1 MKKTPFLALLLACSL
16 GAMAQTASSLT
27 DYVEPRIGT
36 AHCRSFHFAP
46 GSMPFGM
53 AKPGPSTNGSLG
65 NADGW
70 QATGYDYRD
79 KSIEGFV
86 CTHEFQVGGITV
98 APSTGLLLTTPGNP
112 DGTGPRG
119 YRSGYT
125 HDDEEATA
133 GYYRVMLND
142 YDINAEVTATQRVA
156 FMRFT
161 YPETQM
167 AHLIFDI
174 GHQQGESGKVKDAEV
189 WVSEDGTVEGWVVTL
204 PEYIKKYQRGADQR
218 IYFSAVVDKKPVFV
232 GTFNGDEAYEDRTY
246 AHGKGAG
253 AYLNFHTK
261 DGDQITV
268 KVGISYTSVQNAR
281 INLKAEATGVS
292 FDQARAASQQA
303 WEEAL
308 SRIKVEQGAWGKV
321 QEKTKGT
328 KNSTASSPS
337 SLAPDMVKFYTG
349 LYHALLGRGVMS
361 DVNGAYPKHDGTIGQ
376 VPMKDGKP
384 LYRMFNTDAMWGGQ
398 WNLTQLWALAY
409 PDHLSEFVSST
420 LQEYKDCG
428 WLADGLANS
437 KYVSGVGTNQLP
449 LMIDAAYQCGI
460 RDFDLDLAYEACL
473 KNEMDGENRPEGA
486 GKDDTADFVELGYA
500 PHKNPGE
507 RGEDFYFSG
516 SHTLEYSFSAY
527 ATAMLAKSLGETEYY
542 DKLMWMARGWERIF
556 DEKTGY
562 MHPRLKNGEFIANFD
577 PMQVWRG
584 FQEGNAVQYTFYV
597 PHMPEEL
604 IKKVG
609 ADEFNKRLNDIFTA
623 SQPQIFSGGK
633 EIDAFA
639 GLRTYYNQ
647 GNQPCLH
654 ISWLFN
660 HSGRPDLSQKWVRAI
675 CDEFYG
681 TDGIHGYG
689 YGQDEDQGQ
698 LGAWYVMSALGLFA
712 VDGLTSPEPAFSIGS
727 PVFDK
732 ATIKLNKDYY
742 KGSEFV
748 ITTKNNS
755 KKNVYVQS
763 QKLINGEKSSAG
775 SIKFSDVVKGGTLE
789 LTMTKKPDASKS
801 AQKK

>member
-1 MKKTPFLALLLACSL
+1 MKKGFLSLMLLASCAFL
-16 GAMAQTASSLT
+16 RAEAQTSQSLIQ
-27 DYVEPRIGT
+27 YVEPRIGT

-79 KSIEGFV
+79 TSIEGFV

-98 APSTGLLLTTPGNP
+98 APSTGQLRTLPGNP
-112 DGTGPRG
+112 DGTGPKG
-119 YRSGYT
+119 YRSAYS
-125 HDDEEATA
+125 HDQEYATA
-133 GYYRVMLND
+133 GYYQVMLQD
-142 YDINAEVTATQRVA
+142 YNINAEVTATDRVA
-156 FMRFT
+156 YLRFT
-161 YPETQM
+161 FPESKSS
-167 AHLIFDI
+167 HLIFDI
-174 GHQQGESGKVKDAEV
+174 GHQQGESGKVKDSEV
-189 WVSEDGTVEGWVVTL
+189 WINEDGSVEGWVVTL
-204 PEYIKKYQRGADQR
+204 PEYIKKYQPGADQR
-218 IYFSAVVDKKPVFV
+218 IYFSAIVDKKPTKGGV
-232 GTFNGDEAYEDRTY
+232 FNGNKVSENQTY
-246 AHGKGAG
+246 AHGIGAG
-253 AYLNFHTK
+253 AYLDFNTSK
-261 DGDQITV
+261 DEQITV

-292 FDQARAASQQA
+292 FDEAKAASQKA

-308 SRIKVEQGAWGKV
+308 GRIIVEGNNQDDLK
-321 QEKTKGT
+321 
-328 KNSTASSPS
+328 
-337 SLAPDMVKFYTG
+337 KFYSG

-361 DVNGAYPKHDGTIGQ
+361 DVNGAYPKHNGTIGQ
-376 VPMKDGKP
+376 VPMEGGKP
-384 LYRMFNTDAMWGGQ
+384 KYRMYNTDAMWGGQ

-409 PDHLSEFVSST
+409 PEHLSEFVSST

-460 RDFDLDLAYEACL
+460 RDFDLELAYEACL
-473 KNEMDGENRPEGA
+473 KNEMDGKNRPQGA

-500 PHKNPGE
+500 PHKELGE

-516 SHTLEYSFSAY
+516 SHTLEYAFSAY
-527 ATAMLAKSLGETEYY
+527 ATAMLGKSLGKTQDY

-562 MHPRLKNGEFIANFD
+562 MHPRLRNGEFIANFD

-609 ADEFNKRLNDIFTA
+609 EDEFNKRLNDIFTA

-698 LGAWYVMSALGLFA
+698 LGSWYVLAGIGLFA
-712 VDGLTSPEPAFSIGS
+712 VDGLTSPEPEFSIGS
-727 PVFDK
+727 PIFDK
-732 ATIKLNKDYY
+732 VTIKLNPDYF
-742 KGSEFV
+742 KGKEFV
-748 ITTKNNS
+748 ITAKNNS
-755 KKNVYVQS
+755 KKNIYVKPS
-763 QKLINGEKSSAG
+763 KLINGKKSKAG
-775 SIKFSDVVKGGTLE
+775 SIKFSDVTNGGTLN
-789 LTMTKKPDASKS
+789 LTMSKKP
-801 AQKK
+801 

>member
-1 MKKTPFLALLLACSL
+1 MKRHLFLASLLACTLVS
-16 GAMAQTASSLT
+16 MAQASKSLLQ
-27 DYVEPRIGT
+27 YVEPRIGT
-36 AHCRSFHFAP
+36 AHCRAFHFAP

-79 KSIEGFV
+79 TSIEGFV

-98 APSTGLLLTTPGNP
+98 APSTGQLRTIPGLP
-112 DGTGPRG
+112 DGTGPKG
-119 YRSGYT
+119 YRST
-125 HDDEEATA
+125 FSHEEEYATA
-133 GYYRVMLND
+133 GYYQVMLKD
-142 YDINAEVTATQRVA
+142 YGINAEVTATQRVA
-156 FMRFT
+156 YLRFT
-161 YPETQM
+161 FPESSS

-174 GHQQGESGKVKDAEV
+174 GHQQGESGKVKDSEV
-189 WVSEDGTVEGWVVTL
+189 WINEDGTVEGYVITR
-204 PEYIKKYQRGADQR
+204 PEYIKKYQPNADQR
-218 IYFSAVVDKKPVFV
+218 IYFSAVVDKKANSH
-232 GTFNGDEAYEDRTY
+232 GTFNGEEVHENQTY
-246 AHGKGAG
+246 AHGVGAG
-253 AYLNFHTK
+253 AYLNYNTK
-261 DGDQITV
+261 KGEQITA

-281 INLKAEATGVS
+281 INLKAEATGTT
-292 FDQARAASQQA
+292 FDQVKAASEMI
-303 WEEAL
+303 WGEAL
-308 SRIKVEQGAWGKV
+308 GRIRVEGKN
-321 QEKTKGT
+321 EEDLK
-328 KNSTASSPS
+328 
-337 SLAPDMVKFYTG
+337 KFYTG

-376 VPMKDGKP
+376 VPVEHGAPKHH
-384 LYRMFNTDAMWGGQ
+384 MFNTDAMWGGQ

-409 PDHLSEFVSST
+409 PEHLSEFVAST
-420 LQEYKDCG
+420 LQQYKDSG

-473 KNEMDGENRPEGA
+473 KNEMDGKNRPSGA

-500 PHKNPGE
+500 PHKNLGE

-516 SHTLEYSFSAY
+516 SHTLEYAFSAY
-527 ATAMLAKSLGETEYY
+527 ATAMLGKSLGKTQDY
-542 DKLMWMARGWERIF
+542 DKLIWMSKGWERIF

-562 MHPRLKNGEFIANFD
+562 MHPRLKNGDFIANFD

-597 PHMPEEL
+597 PHTPEEL

-609 ADEFNKRLNDIFTA
+609 KDEFNKRLNDIFVA

-698 LGAWYVMSALGLFA
+698 LGAWYVMSSIGLFA

-727 PVFDK
+727 PIFDK
-732 ATIKLNKDYY
+732 VVIKLNKQYY
-742 KGSEFV
+742 KGDEFV

-755 KKNVYVQS
+755 KQNVYVKPS
-763 QKLINGEKSSAG
+763 KVINGKKSTAG
-775 SIKFSDVVKGGTLE
+775 SIKFSDVTNGGTLN
-789 LTMTKKPDASKS
+789 LTMKK
-801 AQKK
+801 

>member
-1 MKKTPFLALLLACSL
+1 MKRHLFLASLLACTLVS
-16 GAMAQTASSLT
+16 MAQASKSLLQ
-27 DYVEPRIGT
+27 YVEPRIGT
-36 AHCRSFHFAP
+36 AHCRAFHFAP

-79 KSIEGFV
+79 TSIEGFV

-98 APSTGLLLTTPGNP
+98 APSTGQLRTIPGLP
-112 DGTGPRG
+112 DGTGPKG
-119 YRSGYT
+119 YRSAFG
-125 HDDEEATA
+125 HEEEYATA
-133 GYYRVMLND
+133 GYYQVLLKD
-142 YDINAEVTATQRVA
+142 YGINAEVTATQRVA
-156 FMRFT
+156 YLRFT
-161 YPETQM
+161 FPESSS

-174 GHQQGESGKVKDAEV
+174 GHQQGESGKVKDSEV
-189 WVSEDGTVEGWVVTL
+189 WINEDGTVEGYVITR
-204 PEYIKKYQRGADQR
+204 PEYIKKYQPNADQR
-218 IYFSAVVDKKPVFV
+218 IYFSAVVDKKANSH
-232 GTFNGDEAYEDRTY
+232 GTFNGEEVHENQTY
-246 AHGKGAG
+246 AHGLGAG
-253 AYLNFHTK
+253 AYLNYNTK
-261 DGDQITV
+261 KGEQITA

-281 INLKAEATGVS
+281 INLKAEATSVG
-292 FDQARAASQQA
+292 FDQARAASEMI
-303 WEEAL
+303 WGEAL
-308 SRIKVEQGAWGKV
+308 GRIHVEGKN
-321 QEKTKGT
+321 EDDLK
-328 KNSTASSPS
+328 
-337 SLAPDMVKFYTG
+337 KFYTG

-376 VPMKDGKP
+376 VPVEHGAPKHH
-384 LYRMFNTDAMWGGQ
+384 MFNTDAMWGGQ

-409 PDHLSEFVSST
+409 PEHLSEFVSST

-473 KNEMDGENRPEGA
+473 KNEMDGNRRPEGA

-500 PHKNPGE
+500 PHKNLGE

-516 SHTLEYSFSAY
+516 SHTLEYAFSAY
-527 ATAMLAKSLGETEYY
+527 ATAMLGKSLGKTQDY
-542 DKLMWMARGWERIF
+542 DKLIWMSKGWERIF

-562 MHPRLKNGEFIANFD
+562 MHPRLKNGDFIANFD

-597 PHMPEEL
+597 PHTPEEL

-609 ADEFNKRLNDIFTA
+609 KDEFNKRLNDIFVA

-698 LGAWYVMSALGLFA
+698 LGAWYVMSSIGLFA

-727 PVFDK
+727 PIFGKVV
-732 ATIKLNKDYY
+732 IKLNKQYY
-742 KGSEFV
+742 KGDEFV

-755 KKNVYVQS
+755 KQNVYVKPS
-763 QKLINGEKSSAG
+763 KVINGKKSTAG
-775 SIKFSDVVKGGTLE
+775 SIKFSDVTNGGTLN
-789 LTMTKKPDASKS
+789 LTMKK
-801 AQKK
+801 

>member
-1 MKKTPFLALLLACSL
+1 MKKGFLSLVLLASCAFL
-16 GAMAQTASSLT
+16 RAEAQTSQSLIQ
-27 DYVEPRIGT
+27 YVEPRIGT

-79 KSIEGFV
+79 TSIEGFV

-98 APSTGLLLTTPGNP
+98 APSTGQLRTLPGNP
-112 DGTGPRG
+112 DGTGPKG
-119 YRSGYT
+119 YRSAYS
-125 HDDEEATA
+125 HDQEYATA
-133 GYYRVMLND
+133 GYYQVMLQD
-142 YDINAEVTATQRVA
+142 YNINAEVTATDRVA
-156 FMRFT
+156 YLRFT
-161 YPETQM
+161 FPESKSS
-167 AHLIFDI
+167 HLIFDI
-174 GHQQGESGKVKDAEV
+174 GHQQGESGKVKDSEV
-189 WVSEDGTVEGWVVTL
+189 WINEDGSVEGWVVTL
-204 PEYIKKYQRGADQR
+204 PEYIKKYQPGADQR
-218 IYFSAVVDKKPVFV
+218 IYFSAIVDKKPTKGGV
-232 GTFNGDEAYEDRTY
+232 FNGNKVSENQTY
-246 AHGKGAG
+246 AHGIGAG
-253 AYLNFHTK
+253 AYLDFNTSK
-261 DGDQITV
+261 DEQITV

-292 FDQARAASQQA
+292 FDEAKAASQKA

-308 SRIKVEQGAWGKV
+308 GRIVVEGNNQDDLK
-321 QEKTKGT
+321 
-328 KNSTASSPS
+328 
-337 SLAPDMVKFYTG
+337 KFYSG

-361 DVNGAYPKHDGTIGQ
+361 DVNGAYPKHNGTIGQ
-376 VPMKDGKP
+376 VPMEGGKP
-384 LYRMFNTDAMWGGQ
+384 KYRMYNTDAMWGGQ

-409 PDHLSEFVSST
+409 PEHLSEFVSST

-460 RDFDLDLAYEACL
+460 RDFDLELAYEACL
-473 KNEMDGENRPEGA
+473 KNEMDGKNRPQGA

-500 PHKNPGE
+500 PHKELGE

-516 SHTLEYSFSAY
+516 SHTLEYAFSAY
-527 ATAMLAKSLGETEYY
+527 ATAMLGKSLGKTQDY

-562 MHPRLKNGEFIANFD
+562 MHPRLRNGEFIANFD

-609 ADEFNKRLNDIFTA
+609 EDEFNKRLNDIFTA

-698 LGAWYVMSALGLFA
+698 LGSWYVLAGIGLFA
-712 VDGLTSPEPAFSIGS
+712 VDGLTSPEPEFSIGS
-727 PVFDK
+727 PIFDK
-732 ATIKLNKDYY
+732 VTIKLNPDYF
-742 KGSEFV
+742 KGKEFV
-748 ITTKNNS
+748 ITAKNNS
-755 KKNVYVQS
+755 KKNIYVKPS
-763 QKLINGEKSSAG
+763 KLINGKKSKAG
-775 SIKFSDVVKGGTLE
+775 SIKFSDVTNGGTLN
-789 LTMTKKPDASKS
+789 LTMSKKP
-801 AQKK
+801 

>member
-1 MKKTPFLALLLACSL
+1 MLLASCAFL
-16 GAMAQTASSLT
+16 RAEAQTSQSLIQ
-27 DYVEPRIGT
+27 YVEPRIGT

-79 KSIEGFV
+79 TSIEGFV

-98 APSTGLLLTTPGNP
+98 APSTGQLRTLPGNP
-112 DGTGPRG
+112 DGTGPKG
-119 YRSGYT
+119 YRSAYS
-125 HDDEEATA
+125 HDQEYATA
-133 GYYRVMLND
+133 GYYQVMLQD
-142 YDINAEVTATQRVA
+142 YNINAEVTATDRVA
-156 FMRFT
+156 YLRFT
-161 YPETQM
+161 FPESKSS
-167 AHLIFDI
+167 HLIFDI
-174 GHQQGESGKVKDAEV
+174 GHQQGESGKVKDSEV
-189 WVSEDGTVEGWVVTL
+189 WINEDGSVEGWVVTL
-204 PEYIKKYQRGADQR
+204 PEYIKKYQPGADQR
-218 IYFSAVVDKKPVFV
+218 IYFSAIVDKKPTKGGV
-232 GTFNGDEAYEDRTY
+232 FNGNKVSENQTY
-246 AHGKGAG
+246 AHGIGAG
-253 AYLNFHTK
+253 AYLDFNTSK
-261 DGDQITV
+261 DEQITV

-292 FDQARAASQQA
+292 FDEAKAASQKA

-308 SRIKVEQGAWGKV
+308 GRIIVEGNNQDDLK
-321 QEKTKGT
+321 
-328 KNSTASSPS
+328 
-337 SLAPDMVKFYTG
+337 KFYSG

-361 DVNGAYPKHDGTIGQ
+361 DVNGAYPKHNGTIGQ
-376 VPMKDGKP
+376 VPMEGGKP
-384 LYRMFNTDAMWGGQ
+384 KYRMYNTDAMWGGQ

-409 PDHLSEFVSST
+409 PEHLSEFVSST

-460 RDFDLDLAYEACL
+460 RDFDLELAYEACL
-473 KNEMDGENRPEGA
+473 KNEMDGKNRPQGA

-500 PHKNPGE
+500 PHKELGE

-516 SHTLEYSFSAY
+516 SHTLEYAFSAY
-527 ATAMLAKSLGETEYY
+527 ATAMLGKSLGKTQDY

-562 MHPRLKNGEFIANFD
+562 MHPRLRNGEFIANFD

-609 ADEFNKRLNDIFTA
+609 EDEFNKRLNDIFTA

-698 LGAWYVMSALGLFA
+698 LGSWYVLAGIGLFA
-712 VDGLTSPEPAFSIGS
+712 VDGLTSPEPEFSIGS
-727 PVFDK
+727 PIFDK
-732 ATIKLNKDYY
+732 VTIKLNPDYF
-742 KGSEFV
+742 KGKEFV
-748 ITTKNNS
+748 ITAKNNS
-755 KKNVYVQS
+755 KKNIYVKPS
-763 QKLINGEKSSAG
+763 KLINGKKSKAG
-775 SIKFSDVVKGGTLE
+775 SIKFSEVTNGGTLN
-789 LTMTKKPDASKS
+789 LTMSKKP
-801 AQKK
+801 

>member
-1 MKKTPFLALLLACSL
+1 MLLASCAFL
-16 GAMAQTASSLT
+16 RAEAQTSQSLIQ
-27 DYVEPRIGT
+27 YVEPRIGT

-79 KSIEGFV
+79 TSIEGFV

-98 APSTGLLLTTPGNP
+98 APSTGQLRTLPGNP
-112 DGTGPRG
+112 DGTGPKG
-119 YRSGYT
+119 YRSAYS
-125 HDDEEATA
+125 HDQEYATA
-133 GYYRVMLND
+133 GYYQVMLQD
-142 YDINAEVTATQRVA
+142 YNINAEVTATDRVA
-156 FMRFT
+156 YLRFT
-161 YPETQM
+161 FPESKSS
-167 AHLIFDI
+167 HLIFDI
-174 GHQQGESGKVKDAEV
+174 GHQQGESGKVKDSEV
-189 WVSEDGTVEGWVVTL
+189 WINEDGSVEGWVVTL
-204 PEYIKKYQRGADQR
+204 PEYIKKYQPGADQR
-218 IYFSAVVDKKPVFV
+218 IYFSAIVDKKPTKGGV
-232 GTFNGDEAYEDRTY
+232 FNGNKVSENQTY
-246 AHGKGAG
+246 AHGIGAG
-253 AYLNFHTK
+253 AYLDFNTSK
-261 DGDQITV
+261 DEQITV

-292 FDQARAASQQA
+292 FDEAKAASQKA

-308 SRIKVEQGAWGKV
+308 GRIIVEGNNQDDLK
-321 QEKTKGT
+321 
-328 KNSTASSPS
+328 
-337 SLAPDMVKFYTG
+337 KFYSG

-361 DVNGAYPKHDGTIGQ
+361 DVNGAYPKHNGTIGQ
-376 VPMKDGKP
+376 VPMEGGKP
-384 LYRMFNTDAMWGGQ
+384 KYRMYNTDAMWGGQ

-409 PDHLSEFVSST
+409 PEHLSEFVSST

-460 RDFDLDLAYEACL
+460 RDFDLELAYEACL
-473 KNEMDGENRPEGA
+473 KNEMDGKNRPQGA

-500 PHKNPGE
+500 PHKELGE

-516 SHTLEYSFSAY
+516 SHTLEYAFSAY
-527 ATAMLAKSLGETEYY
+527 ATAMLGKSLGKTQDY
-542 DKLMWMARGWERIF
+542 DKLMWLARGWERIF

-562 MHPRLKNGEFIANFD
+562 MHPRLRNGEFIANFD

-609 ADEFNKRLNDIFTA
+609 EDEFNKRLNDIFTA

-698 LGAWYVMSALGLFA
+698 LGSWYVLAGIGLFA
-712 VDGLTSPEPAFSIGS
+712 VDGLTSPEPEFSIGS
-727 PVFDK
+727 PIFDK
-732 ATIKLNKDYY
+732 VTIKLNPDYF
-742 KGSEFV
+742 KGKEFV
-748 ITTKNNS
+748 ITAKNNS
-755 KKNVYVQS
+755 KKNIYVKPS
-763 QKLINGEKSSAG
+763 KLINGKKSKAG
-775 SIKFSDVVKGGTLE
+775 SIKFSDVTNGGTLN
-789 LTMTKKPDASKS
+789 LTMSKKP
-801 AQKK
+801 

>member
-1 MKKTPFLALLLACSL
+1 MKKSFLLATLATC
-16 GAMAQTASSLT
+16 AMSIFAQAGKPLIS
-27 DYVEPRIGT
+27 YVEPRIGT

-46 GSMPFGM
+46 GAMPFGM

-79 KSIEGFV
+79 TSIEGFV
-86 CTHEFQVGGITV
+86 CTHEFQVGGITL

-119 YRSGYT
+119 YRSAFS
-125 HDDEEATA
+125 HDEEVATA
-133 GYYRVMLND
+133 GYYQVLLKD
-142 YDINAEVTATQRVA
+142 YDINAEVTATARVA
-156 FMRFT
+156 YLRFT
-161 YPETQM
+161 YPESKS

-174 GHQQGESGKVKDAEV
+174 GHQQGESGKVKDSEV
-189 WVSEDGTVEGWVVTL
+189 WVNADGTVEGWVITR
-204 PEYIKKYQRGADQR
+204 PEYIKKYQPGADQR
-218 IYFSAVVDKKPVFV
+218 IYFSAVVDKAATGHGV
-232 GTFNGDEAYEDRTY
+232 FNGDDIREGAAYT
-246 AHGKGAG
+246 HGIGSG
-253 AYLNFHTK
+253 AYLNFSTRE
-261 DGDQITV
+261 DEQVTARV
-268 KVGISYTSVQNAR
+268 AISYTSVQNAR
-281 INLKAEATGVS
+281 INLKAESEGVT
-292 FDQARAASQQA
+292 FDDALASSQQA

-308 SRIKVEQGAWGKV
+308 GRIVVEGRDETDKQ
-321 QEKTKGT
+321 
-328 KNSTASSPS
+328 
-337 SLAPDMVKFYTG
+337 KFYSG
-349 LYHALLGRGVMS
+349 LYHGLLGRGVMS

-376 VPMKDGKP
+376 VPMQDGKP
-384 LYRMFNTDAMWGGQ
+384 AFRMFNTDAMWGGQ
-398 WNLTQLWALAY
+398 WNLTQLWAMAY
-409 PDHLSEFVSST
+409 PEHLSEFVSST

-460 RDFDLDLAYEACL
+460 RDFDMELAYEACL
-473 KNEMDGENRPEGA
+473 KNELDGEHRPSGA
-486 GKDDTADFVELGYA
+486 GKDDTSDFVELGYA

-507 RGEDFYFSG
+507 QGEDFYFSG
-516 SHTLEYSFSAY
+516 SHTLEYSFSTY
-527 ATAMLAKSLGETEYY
+527 ATAMLAKSLGQMEYY
-542 DKLMWMARGWERIF
+542 DKLMWMSRGWERIF
-556 DEKTGY
+556 DEQTGY

-597 PHMPEEL
+597 PHQPEEL
-604 IKKVG
+604 IAKVG
-609 ADEFNKRLNDIFTA
+609 VDEFNKRLDDIFTV

-660 HSGRPDLSQKWVRAI
+660 HSQRPDLSQKWVRAI

-698 LGAWYVMSALGLFA
+698 LGSWYVMSSIGLFA
-712 VDGLTSPEPAFSIGS
+712 VDGLTSPDPAFSIGS
-727 PVFDK
+727 PLFDK
-732 ATIKLNKDYY
+732 VTIRLSDKYY
-742 KGSEFV
+742 SGGEFV
-748 ITTKNNS
+748 ITTKGNS
-755 KKNVYVQS
+755 KKNVYVQPA
-763 QKLINGEKSSAG
+763 KLIDGEKSTAA
-775 SIKFSDVVKGGTLE
+775 SIRFADVVKGGSME
-789 LTMTKKPDASKS
+789 LTMTKKPALAK
-801 AQKK
+801 

>member
-1 MKKTPFLALLLACSL
+1 MKRMLFLASLMSCTLAAMSQAQPSL
-16 GAMAQTASSLT
+16 VS
-27 DYVEPRIGT
+27 YVDPLIGT

-86 CTHEFQVGGITV
+86 CTHEFQVGGITL
-98 APSTGLLLTTPGNP
+98 APSTGMLLTTPGNP

-119 YRSGYT
+119 YRSAFS
-125 HDDEEATA
+125 HEEEVATA
-133 GYYRVMLND
+133 GYYQVLLKD
-142 YDINAEVTATQRVA
+142 YDINAECTATDRVA
-156 FMRFT
+156 YLRFT
-161 YPETQM
+161 YPESKT

-174 GHQQGESGKVKDAEV
+174 GHQQGESGKVKDSEV
-189 WVSEDGTVEGWVVTL
+189 WINADGTVEGWVVTR
-204 PEYIKKYQRGADQR
+204 PEYIKKYQPTADQR
-218 IYFSAVVDKKPVFV
+218 IYFSAIVDKKASGCGV
-232 GTFNGDEAYEDRTY
+232 FNGTDIKEHATY
-246 AHGKGAG
+246 AHGLGAG
-253 AYLNFHTK
+253 AYLDFETHE
-261 DGDQITV
+261 DEQITA
-268 KVGISYTSVQNAR
+268 KVAISYTSVQNAR
-281 INLKAEATGVS
+281 INLRAEADGVS
-292 FDQARAASQQA
+292 FDDAKTASQQA

-308 SRIKVEQGAWGKV
+308 SRIQVETTNRDDLK
-321 QEKTKGT
+321 
-328 KNSTASSPS
+328 
-337 SLAPDMVKFYTG
+337 KFYTG
-349 LYHALLGRGVMS
+349 LYHGLLGRGVMS
-361 DVNGAYPKHDGTIGQ
+361 DVGGTYPKHDGTIGQ
-376 VPMKDGKP
+376 VPMQEGKP
-384 LYRMFNTDAMWGGQ
+384 KYRMFNTDAMWGGQ

-420 LQEYKDCG
+420 LQEYRDCG

-437 KYVSGVGTNQLP
+437 KFVSGVGTNQLP

-460 RDFDLDLAYEACL
+460 RDFDLKLAYEACL
-473 KNEMDGENRPEGA
+473 KNELDGENRPEGA

-500 PHKNPGE
+500 PHKNLGE

-527 ATAMLAKSLGETEYY
+527 ATAMLAKSLGQMEYY
-542 DKLMWMARGWERIF
+542 DKLAWLARGWERIF
-556 DEKTGY
+556 DEQTGY

-597 PHMPEEL
+597 PHQPEEL
-604 IKKVG
+604 IAKVG
-609 ADEFNKRLNDIFTA
+609 VDEFNKRLDGIFAA
-623 SQPQIFSGGK
+623 SRPQIFSGGK

-698 LGAWYVMSALGLFA
+698 LGSWYVMSSIGLFA
-712 VDGLTSPEPAFSIGS
+712 VDGLTSPDPAFSIGS
-727 PVFDK
+727 SLFDK
-732 ATIKLNKDYY
+732 VTIKLDKKYY
-742 KGSEFV
+742 AGDEFV
-748 ITTKNNS
+748 ITAKGGNG
-755 KKNVYVQS
+755 KKNIYVLPT
-763 QKLINGEKSSAG
+763 KLINGEKSTDG
-775 SIKFSDVVKGGTLE
+775 RIKFTDVVKGGRME
-789 LTMTKKPDASKS
+789 LTLLRKLVAAKKK
-801 AQKK
+801 

>member
-1 MKKTPFLALLLACSL
+1 MKRHLFLASLLACTLVS
-16 GAMAQTASSLT
+16 MAQASKSLLQ
-27 DYVEPRIGT
+27 YVEPRIGT
-36 AHCRSFHFAP
+36 AHCRAFHFAP

-79 KSIEGFV
+79 TSIEGFV

-98 APSTGLLLTTPGNP
+98 APSTGQLRTIPGLP
-112 DGTGPRG
+112 DGTGPKG
-119 YRSGYT
+119 YRST
-125 HDDEEATA
+125 FSHEEEYATA
-133 GYYRVMLND
+133 GYYQVMLKD
-142 YDINAEVTATQRVA
+142 YGINAEVTATQRVA
-156 FMRFT
+156 YLRFT
-161 YPETQM
+161 FPESSS

-174 GHQQGESGKVKDAEV
+174 GHQQGESGKVKDSEV
-189 WVSEDGTVEGWVVTL
+189 WINEDGTVEGYVITR
-204 PEYIKKYQRGADQR
+204 PEYIKKYQPNADQR
-218 IYFSAVVDKKPVFV
+218 IYFSAVVDKKANSH
-232 GTFNGDEAYEDRTY
+232 GTFNGEEVHENQTY
-246 AHGKGAG
+246 AHGLGAG
-253 AYLNFHTK
+253 AYLNYNTK
-261 DGDQITV
+261 KGEQITA

-281 INLKAEATGVS
+281 INLKAEATGTT
-292 FDQARAASQQA
+292 FDQVKAASEMI
-303 WEEAL
+303 WGEAL
-308 SRIKVEQGAWGKV
+308 GRIRVEGKN
-321 QEKTKGT
+321 EEDLK
-328 KNSTASSPS
+328 
-337 SLAPDMVKFYTG
+337 KFYTG

-376 VPMKDGKP
+376 VPVEHGAPKHH
-384 LYRMFNTDAMWGGQ
+384 MFNTDAMWGGQ

-409 PDHLSEFVSST
+409 PEHLSEFVSST

-473 KNEMDGENRPEGA
+473 KNEMDGNHRPEGA

-500 PHKNPGE
+500 PHKNLGE

-516 SHTLEYSFSAY
+516 SHTLEYAFSAY
-527 ATAMLAKSLGETEYY
+527 ATAMLGKSLGKTQDY
-542 DKLMWMARGWERIF
+542 DKLMWMSKGWERIF

-562 MHPRLKNGEFIANFD
+562 MHPRLKNGDFIANFD

-597 PHMPEEL
+597 PHTPEEL

-609 ADEFNKRLNDIFTA
+609 KDEFNKRLNDIFTA

-698 LGAWYVMSALGLFA
+698 LGAWYVMSSIGLFA

-727 PVFDK
+727 PIFDK
-732 ATIKLNKDYY
+732 VVIKLNKQYY
-742 KGSEFV
+742 KGDEFV

-755 KKNVYVQS
+755 KKNVYIQPS
-763 QKLINGEKSSAG
+763 KLINGKKSTAG
-775 SIKFSDVVKGGTLE
+775 SIKFSDVTNGGTLN
-789 LTMTKKPDASKS
+789 LTMKK
-801 AQKK
+801 

>member
-1 MKKTPFLALLLACSL
+1 MKRKLLLASL
-16 GAMAQTASSLT
+16 WVCTFASIAQTSQSLIS
-27 DYVEPRIGT
+27 YVEPRIGT

-86 CTHEFQVGGITV
+86 CTHEFQVGGITL
-98 APSTGLLLTTPGNP
+98 APSTGVLLTTPGNP
-112 DGTGPRG
+112 DGSGPRG
-119 YRSGYT
+119 YRSAFS
-125 HDDEEATA
+125 HDEEFATA
-133 GYYRVMLND
+133 GYYQVLLQD
-142 YDINAEVTATQRVA
+142 YDINAEVTATDRVA
-156 FMRFT
+156 FLRFT
-161 YPETQM
+161 FPESKS

-174 GHQQGESGKVKDAEV
+174 GHQQGESGKVKDSEV
-189 WVSEDGTVEGWVVTL
+189 WINADGSVEGWVVTR
-204 PEYIKKYQRGADQR
+204 PEYIKKYQPGADQR
-218 IYFSAVVDKKPVFV
+218 IYFSAVLDKRPLSQ
-232 GTFNGDEAYEDRTY
+232 GTFNGNDIHENEAY
-246 AHGKGAG
+246 AHGIGAG
-253 AYLNFHTK
+253 AYLNFNTAQ
-261 DGDQITV
+261 DEQITA
-268 KVGISYTSVQNAR
+268 KVAISYTSVQNAR

-292 FDQARAASQQA
+292 FDDAKTASQKA
-303 WEEAL
+303 WEDAL
-308 SRIKVEQGAWGKV
+308 GRILVE
-321 QEKTKGT
+321 T
-328 KNSTASSPS
+328 KNQDD
-337 SLAPDMVKFYTG
+337 LKKFYSG
-349 LYHALLGRGVMS
+349 LYHGLLGRGVMS

-376 VPMKDGKP
+376 VPMENGKP
-384 LYRMFNTDAMWGGQ
+384 KYRMFNTDAMWGGQ
-398 WNLTQLWALAY
+398 WNLTQLWALVY
-409 PDHLSEFVSST
+409 PEHLSEFVSST

-460 RDFDLDLAYEACL
+460 RDFDLNLAYEACL
-473 KNEMDGENRPEGA
+473 KNEMDGEHRPEGA

-500 PHKNPGE
+500 PHKNLGE

-527 ATAMLAKSLGETEYY
+527 ATAMLAKSLGQMEYY

-562 MHPRLKNGEFIANFD
+562 MHPRLKNGDFIENFD

-609 ADEFNKRLNDIFTA
+609 ADEFNKRLDGIFAA

-698 LGAWYVMSALGLFA
+698 LGSWYVMSSIGLFA

-727 PVFDK
+727 PLFDK
-732 ATIKLNKDYY
+732 VTIKLNPQYY
-742 KGSEFV
+742 KGKEFV
-748 ITTKNNS
+748 ITTKNGQWATVGGQWRM
-755 KKNVYVQS
+755 KNIYVQPVVSVNGNES
-763 QKLINGEKSSAG
+763 QAG
-775 SIKFSDVVKGGTLE
+775 SIKFADVVSGGSLE
-789 LTMTKKPDASKS
+789 LTMMKKPAIANKDNK
-801 AQKK
+801 

>member
-1 MKKTPFLALLLACSL
+1 MLLASCAFL
-16 GAMAQTASSLT
+16 RAEAQTSQSLIQ
-27 DYVEPRIGT
+27 YVEPRIGT

-79 KSIEGFV
+79 TSIEGFV

-98 APSTGLLLTTPGNP
+98 APSTGQLRTLPGNP
-112 DGTGPRG
+112 DGTGPKG
-119 YRSGYT
+119 YRSAYT
-125 HDDEEATA
+125 HDQEYATA
-133 GYYRVMLND
+133 GYYQVMLQD
-142 YDINAEVTATQRVA
+142 YNINAEVTATDRVA
-156 FMRFT
+156 YLRFT
-161 YPETQM
+161 FPESKSS
-167 AHLIFDI
+167 HLIFDI
-174 GHQQGESGKVKDAEV
+174 GHQQGESGKVKDSEV
-189 WVSEDGTVEGWVVTL
+189 WINEDGSVEGWVVTL
-204 PEYIKKYQRGADQR
+204 PEYIKKYQPGADQR
-218 IYFSAVVDKKPVFV
+218 IYFSAIVDKKPTKGGV
-232 GTFNGDEAYEDRTY
+232 FNGNKVSENQTY
-246 AHGKGAG
+246 AHGIGAG
-253 AYLNFHTK
+253 AYLDFNTSK
-261 DGDQITV
+261 DEQITV

-292 FDQARAASQQA
+292 FDEAKAASQKA

-308 SRIKVEQGAWGKV
+308 GRIVVEGNNQDDLK
-321 QEKTKGT
+321 
-328 KNSTASSPS
+328 
-337 SLAPDMVKFYTG
+337 KFYSG

-361 DVNGAYPKHDGTIGQ
+361 DVNGAYPKHNGTIGQ
-376 VPMKDGKP
+376 VPMEGGKP
-384 LYRMFNTDAMWGGQ
+384 KYRMYNTDAMWGGQ

-409 PDHLSEFVSST
+409 PEHLSEFVSST

-460 RDFDLDLAYEACL
+460 RDFDLELAYEACL
-473 KNEMDGENRPEGA
+473 KNEMDGKNRPQGA

-500 PHKNPGE
+500 PHKELGE

-516 SHTLEYSFSAY
+516 SHTLEYAFSAY
-527 ATAMLAKSLGETEYY
+527 ATAMLGKSLGKTQDY

-562 MHPRLKNGEFIANFD
+562 MHPRLRNGEFIANFD

-609 ADEFNKRLNDIFTA
+609 EDEFNKRLNDIFTA

-698 LGAWYVMSALGLFA
+698 LGSWYVLAGIGLFA
-712 VDGLTSPEPAFSIGS
+712 VDGLTSPEPEFSIGS
-727 PVFDK
+727 PIFDK
-732 ATIKLNKDYY
+732 VTIKLNPDYF
-742 KGSEFV
+742 KGKEFV
-748 ITTKNNS
+748 ITAKNNS
-755 KKNVYVQS
+755 KKNIYVKS
-763 QKLINGEKSSAG
+763 SKLINGKKSKAG
-775 SIKFSDVVKGGTLE
+775 SIKFSDVTNGGTLN
-789 LTMTKKPDASKS
+789 LTMSKKP
-801 AQKK
+801 

>member
-1 MKKTPFLALLLACSL
+1 MLLASCAFL
-16 GAMAQTASSLT
+16 RAEAQTSQSLIQ
-27 DYVEPRIGT
+27 YVEPRIGT

-79 KSIEGFV
+79 TSIEGFV

-98 APSTGLLLTTPGNP
+98 APSTGQLRTLPGNP
-112 DGTGPRG
+112 DGTGPKG
-119 YRSGYT
+119 YRSAYS
-125 HDDEEATA
+125 HDQEYATA
-133 GYYRVMLND
+133 GYYQVMLQD
-142 YDINAEVTATQRVA
+142 YNINAEVTATDRVA
-156 FMRFT
+156 YLRFT
-161 YPETQM
+161 FPESKSS
-167 AHLIFDI
+167 HLIFDI
-174 GHQQGESGKVKDAEV
+174 GHQQGESGKVKDSEV
-189 WVSEDGTVEGWVVTL
+189 WINEDGSVEGWVVTL
-204 PEYIKKYQRGADQR
+204 PEYIKKYQPGADQR
-218 IYFSAVVDKKPVFV
+218 IYFSAIVDKKPTKGGV
-232 GTFNGDEAYEDRTY
+232 FNGNKVSENQTY
-246 AHGKGAG
+246 AHGIGAG
-253 AYLNFHTK
+253 AYLDFNTSK
-261 DGDQITV
+261 DEQITV

-281 INLKAEATGVS
+281 INLKTEATGVS
-292 FDQARAASQQA
+292 FDEAKAASQKA

-308 SRIKVEQGAWGKV
+308 GRIIVEGNNQDDLK
-321 QEKTKGT
+321 
-328 KNSTASSPS
+328 
-337 SLAPDMVKFYTG
+337 KFYSG

-361 DVNGAYPKHDGTIGQ
+361 DVNGAYPKHNGTIGQ
-376 VPMKDGKP
+376 VPMEGGKP
-384 LYRMFNTDAMWGGQ
+384 KYRMFNTDAMWGGQ

-409 PDHLSEFVSST
+409 PEHLSEFVSST

-460 RDFDLDLAYEACL
+460 RDFDLELAYEACL
-473 KNEMDGENRPEGA
+473 KNEMDGKNRPQGA

-500 PHKNPGE
+500 PHKELGE

-516 SHTLEYSFSAY
+516 SHTLEYAFSAY
-527 ATAMLAKSLGETEYY
+527 ATAMLGKSLGKTQDY

-562 MHPRLKNGEFIANFD
+562 MHPRLRNGEFIANFD

-609 ADEFNKRLNDIFTA
+609 EDEFNKRLNDIFTA

-698 LGAWYVMSALGLFA
+698 LGSWYVLAGIGLFA
-712 VDGLTSPEPAFSIGS
+712 VDGLTSPEPEFSIGS
-727 PVFDK
+727 PIFDK
-732 ATIKLNKDYY
+732 VTIKLNPDYF
-742 KGSEFV
+742 KGKEFV
-748 ITTKNNS
+748 ITAKNNS
-755 KKNVYVQS
+755 KKNIYVKPS
-763 QKLINGEKSSAG
+763 KLINGKKSKAG
-775 SIKFSDVVKGGTLE
+775 SIKFSDVTNGGTLN
-789 LTMTKKPDASKS
+789 LTMSKKP
-801 AQKK
+801 

>member
-1 MKKTPFLALLLACSL
+1 MKRNLLLTSFLACTFASL
-16 GAMAQTASSLT
+16 AQTRQSLIS
-27 DYVEPRIGT
+27 YVEPRIGT
-36 AHCRSFHFAP
+36 AHCRAFHFAP

-119 YRSGYT
+119 YRSGFT
-125 HDDEEATA
+125 HDDEYATA
-133 GYYRVMLND
+133 GYYQVMLND
-142 YDINAEVTATQRVA
+142 YDINAEVTATTRVA
-156 FMRFT
+156 FLRFT

-189 WVSEDGTVEGWVVTL
+189 WVNEDGTVEGWVITR
-204 PEYIKKYQRGADQR
+204 PEYIKKYQPGADQR
-218 IYFSAVVDKKPVFV
+218 IYFSAEVDTKNVSFGV
-232 GTFNGDEAYEDRTY
+232 FNGDSIRAEENY
-246 AHGKGAG
+246 AHGIGAG

-261 DGDQITV
+261 DNQQITV
-268 KVGISYTSVQNAR
+268 KVAISYTSVQNAR
-281 INLKAEATGVS
+281 INLKAEAKGVN
-292 FDQARAASQQA
+292 FDEAKNASQMV

-308 SRIKVEQGAWGKV
+308 RRIQVDGKN
-321 QEKTKGT
+321 EDDLK
-328 KNSTASSPS
+328 
-337 SLAPDMVKFYTG
+337 KFYSG
-349 LYHALLGRGVMS
+349 LYHALLGRGIMS

-376 VPMKDGKP
+376 VPMKNGMP
-384 LYRMFNTDAMWGGQ
+384 QFHMFNTDAMWGGQ

-409 PDHLSEFVSST
+409 PEHLSEFVSST

-460 RDFDLDLAYEACL
+460 RDFDLNLAYEACL
-473 KNEMDGENRPEGA
+473 KNEMDGEHRPEGA

-500 PHKNPGE
+500 PHKNLGE

-527 ATAMLAKSLGETEYY
+527 ATAMFAKSLGQMEYY
-542 DKLMWMARGWERIF
+542 DKLMWMSRGWERIF

-562 MHPRLKNGEFIANFD
+562 MHPRLKNGDFIANFD

-597 PHMPEEL
+597 PHTPEEL

-609 ADEFNKRLNDIFTA
+609 VDEFNKRLDNIFVA

-698 LGAWYVMSALGLFA
+698 LGAWYVMSSIGLFA

-727 PVFDK
+727 PIFDK
-732 ATIKLNKDYY
+732 VTIKLNPQYY
-742 KGSEFV
+742 KGKEFV
-748 ITTKNNS
+748 ITTKNAQWSMLNS
-755 KKNVYVQS
+755 QWKMKNIYLEPTKTIDGKES
-763 QKLINGEKSSAG
+763 TAG
-775 SIKFSDVVKGGTLE
+775 SIKFADVVDGGSLE
-789 LTMTKKPDASKS
+789 LTMTKKPAIT
-801 AQKK
+801 KK

>member
-1 MKKTPFLALLLACSL
+1 MRLNLLFASLFACTFASL
-16 GAMAQTASSLT
+16 AQTSQSLVS
-27 DYVEPRIGT
+27 YVEPRIGT

-98 APSTGLLLTTPGNP
+98 APSTGILLTTPGNP

-119 YRSGYT
+119 YRSAFT
-125 HDDEEATA
+125 HDEEFATA
-133 GYYRVMLND
+133 GYYQVLLQD
-142 YDINAEVTATQRVA
+142 YDINAEVTATDRVA
-156 FMRFT
+156 FLRFT
-161 YPETQM
+161 FPESKS

-174 GHQQGESGKVKDAEV
+174 GHQQGESGKVKDSEV
-189 WVSEDGTVEGWVVTL
+189 WINEDGTVEGWVVTR
-204 PEYIKKYQRGADQR
+204 PEYIKKYQPGADQR
-218 IYFSAVVDKKPVFV
+218 IYFSAVMDKKAVSQ
-232 GTFNGDEAYEDRTY
+232 GTFNGSDIHENETY
-246 AHGKGAG
+246 AHSIGAG
-253 AYLNFHTK
+253 AYLNFSTSQ
-261 DGDQITV
+261 DEQVTA
-268 KVGISYTSVQNAR
+268 KVAISYTSVQNAR
-281 INLKAEATGVS
+281 INLKAEATGIG

-308 SRIKVEQGAWGKV
+308 GRIQIETSPRAERLSSRR
-321 QEKTKGT
+321 
-328 KNSTASSPS
+328 SLPS
-337 SLAPDMVKFYTG
+337 SSREDAVKFYTG

-376 VPMKDGKP
+376 VPMENGKP
-384 LYRMFNTDAMWGGQ
+384 KFRMFNTDAMWGGQ

-409 PDHLSEFVSST
+409 PEHLSEFISST

-460 RDFDLDLAYEACL
+460 RDFDLQLAYEACL
-473 KNEMDGENRPEGA
+473 KNELDGENRPEGA

-500 PHKNPGE
+500 PHKNLGE

-527 ATAMLAKSLGETEYY
+527 ATAMLAKSIGQMEYY

-556 DEKTGY
+556 DEETGY

-698 LGAWYVMSALGLFA
+698 LGSWYVMSSIGLFA
-712 VDGLTSPEPAFSIGS
+712 VDGLTSPEPSFSIGS

-732 ATIKLNKDYY
+732 VTIKLNPQYY
-742 KGSEFV
+742 KGKEFV
-748 ITTKNNS
+748 ITAKNNS
-755 KKNVYVQS
+755 KKSVYLEPV
-763 QKLINGEKSSAG
+763 KTINGKESTAG
-775 SIKFSDVVKGGTLE
+775 SIKFSDVVNGGTLE
-789 LTMTKKPDASKS
+789 LTMTAKPAMEKK
-801 AQKK
+801 

>member
-1 MKKTPFLALLLACSL
+1 MKRHLFLAPLLACTLVS
-16 GAMAQTASSLT
+16 MAQASKSLLQ
-27 DYVEPRIGT
+27 YVEPRIGT
-36 AHCRSFHFAP
+36 AHCRAFHFAP

-79 KSIEGFV
+79 TSIEGFV

-98 APSTGLLLTTPGNP
+98 APSTGQLRTIPGLP
-112 DGTGPRG
+112 DGTGPKG
-119 YRSGYT
+119 YRSAFS
-125 HDDEEATA
+125 HEEEYATA
-133 GYYRVMLND
+133 GYYQVLLKD
-142 YDINAEVTATQRVA
+142 YGINAEVTATQRVA
-156 FMRFT
+156 YLRFT
-161 YPETQM
+161 FPESSS

-174 GHQQGESGKVKDAEV
+174 GHQQGESGKVKDSEV
-189 WVSEDGTVEGWVVTL
+189 WINEDGTVEGYVITR
-204 PEYIKKYQRGADQR
+204 PEYIKKYQPNADQR
-218 IYFSAVVDKKPVFV
+218 IYFSAVVDKKANSH
-232 GTFNGDEAYEDRTY
+232 GTFNGEEVHENQTY
-246 AHGKGAG
+246 AHGLGAG
-253 AYLNFHTK
+253 AYLNYNTK
-261 DGDQITV
+261 KGEQITA

-281 INLKAEATGVS
+281 INLKAEATSVG
-292 FDQARAASQQA
+292 FDQARDASQMI
-303 WEEAL
+303 WGEAL
-308 SRIKVEQGAWGKV
+308 GRIRVEGKN
-321 QEKTKGT
+321 EDDLK
-328 KNSTASSPS
+328 
-337 SLAPDMVKFYTG
+337 KFYTG

-376 VPMKDGKP
+376 VPVEHGMPK
-384 LYRMFNTDAMWGGQ
+384 YHMFNTDAMWGGQ

-473 KNEMDGENRPEGA
+473 KNEMDGNHRPEGA

-500 PHKNPGE
+500 PHKNLGE

-516 SHTLEYSFSAY
+516 SHTLEYAFSAY
-527 ATAMLAKSLGETEYY
+527 ATAMLGKSLGKTQDY
-542 DKLMWMARGWERIF
+542 DKLIWMSKGWERIF

-562 MHPRLKNGEFIANFD
+562 MHPRLKNGDFIANFD

-597 PHMPEEL
+597 PHTPEEL

-609 ADEFNKRLNDIFTA
+609 KDEFNKRLNDIFTA

-698 LGAWYVMSALGLFA
+698 LGAWYVMSSIGLFA

-727 PVFDK
+727 PIFDK
-732 ATIKLNKDYY
+732 VVIKLNKQYY
-742 KGSEFV
+742 KGDEFV

-755 KKNVYVQS
+755 KQNVYVKPS
-763 QKLINGEKSSAG
+763 KVINGKKSTAG
-775 SIKFSDVVKGGTLE
+775 SIKFSDVIKGGSME
-789 LTMTKKPDASKS
+789 LTMSKKP
-801 AQKK
+801 

>member
-1 MKKTPFLALLLACSL
+1 MKKTLLLILSVLCF
-16 GAMAQTASSLT
+16 GFAMAQTQSLT
-27 DYVEPRIGT
+27 NYVEPRIGT

-79 KSIEGFV
+79 GSIEGFV
-86 CTHEFQVGGITV
+86 CTHEFQVGGISLMPTV
-98 APSTGLLLTTPGNP
+98 GKLITIPGNP
-112 DGTGPRG
+112 DGTGEKG
-119 YRSGYT
+119 YRSKFT
-125 HDDEEATA
+125 HDEETATA
-133 GYYRVMLND
+133 GYYSVKLQD
-142 YDINAEVTATQRVA
+142 YNIFAENTATDRVA
-156 FMRFT
+156 YMRFT
-161 YPETQM
+161 FPEAKD
-167 AHLIFDI
+167 AHLIFEV
-174 GHQQGESGKVKDAEV
+174 GHQQGESGKVKDSEV
-189 WVSEDGTVEGWVVTL
+189 WVTEDGRVEGWVVTR
-204 PEYIKKYQRGADQR
+204 PEYIKKYQPEADLR
-218 IYFSAVVDKKPVFV
+218 IYFSAVMDKKPVSCGV
-232 GTFNGDEAYEDRTY
+232 YNGKDVKAGETY
-246 AHGKGAG
+246 AHGIGAG
-253 AYLNFHTK
+253 AYLTYNTTANEK
-261 DGDQITV
+261 VTA

-281 INLKAEATGVS
+281 VNLRAEGKVS
-292 FDQARAASQQA
+292 FDEAKVASQQA
-303 WEEAL
+303 WEEML
-308 SRIKVEQGAWGKV
+308 GRITIE
-321 QEKTKGT
+321 TKHEAD
-328 KNSTASSPS
+328 KK
-337 SLAPDMVKFYTG
+337 KFYSG

-376 VPMKDGKP
+376 VPMQSGEPK
-384 LYRMFNTDAMWGGQ
+384 YRMYNTDAMWGGQ
-398 WNLTQLWALAY
+398 WNLTQLWAMVY
-409 PDHLSEFVSST
+409 PEHLSEFVSST

-460 RDFDLDLAYEACL
+460 RDFDLELAYEACL
-473 KNEMDGENRPEGA
+473 KNEMDGKNRPEGA

-500 PHKNPGE
+500 PHLELGQP
-507 RGEDFYFSG
+507 REDFYFSG

-527 ATAMLAKSLGETEYY
+527 ATAQLAKSLGKMENY

-556 DEKTGY
+556 DEETGY
-562 MHPRLKNGEFIANFD
+562 MRPRLKNGKFIENFD

-609 ADEFNKRLNDIFTA
+609 ADEFNKRLDGIFEA

-698 LGAWYVMSALGLFA
+698 LGAWYVMSSIGLFA
-712 VDGLTSPEPAFSIGS
+712 VNGLTSPEPAFSIGS
-727 PVFDK
+727 TLFDK
-732 ATIKLNKDYY
+732 VTIKLNKQYY
-742 KGSEFV
+742 TGDEFV
-748 ITTKNNS
+748 ITAKNNTKQNVHIDAQKVLNG
-755 KKNVYVQS
+755 KKTKQ
-763 QKLINGEKSSAG
+763 GD
-775 SIKFSDVVKGGTLE
+775 IKFADVVKGGKLE
-789 LTMTKKPDASKS
+789 VKMKK
-801 AQKK
+801 

>member
-1 MKKTPFLALLLACSL
+1 MKDS
-16 GAMAQTASSLT
+16 
-27 DYVEPRIGT
+27 
-36 AHCRSFHFAP
+36 
-46 GSMPFGM
+46 
-53 AKPGPSTNGSLG
+53 
-65 NADGW
+65 
-70 QATGYDYRD
+70 
-79 KSIEGFV
+79 
-86 CTHEFQVGGITV
+86 
-98 APSTGLLLTTPGNP
+98 
-112 DGTGPRG
+112 
-119 YRSGYT
+119 
-125 HDDEEATA
+125 
-133 GYYRVMLND
+133 
-142 YDINAEVTATQRVA
+142 
-156 FMRFT
+156 
-161 YPETQM
+161 
-167 AHLIFDI
+167 
-174 GHQQGESGKVKDAEV
+174 EV
-189 WVSEDGTVEGWVVTL
+189 WINEDGSVEGWVVTL
-204 PEYIKKYQRGADQR
+204 PEYIKKYQPGADQR
-218 IYFSAVVDKKPVFV
+218 IYFSAIVDKKPTKGGV
-232 GTFNGDEAYEDRTY
+232 FNGNKVSENQTY
-246 AHGKGAG
+246 AHGIGAG
-253 AYLNFHTK
+253 AYLDFNTSK
-261 DGDQITV
+261 DEQITV

-292 FDQARAASQQA
+292 FDEAKAASQKA

-308 SRIKVEQGAWGKV
+308 GRIIVEGNNQDDLK
-321 QEKTKGT
+321 
-328 KNSTASSPS
+328 
-337 SLAPDMVKFYTG
+337 KFYSG

-361 DVNGAYPKHDGTIGQ
+361 DVNGAYPKHNGTIGQ
-376 VPMKDGKP
+376 VPMEGGKP
-384 LYRMFNTDAMWGGQ
+384 KYRMYNTDAMWGGQ

-409 PDHLSEFVSST
+409 PEHLSEFVSST

-460 RDFDLDLAYEACL
+460 RDFDLELAYEACL
-473 KNEMDGENRPEGA
+473 KNEMDGKNRPQGA

-500 PHKNPGE
+500 PHKELGE

-516 SHTLEYSFSAY
+516 SHTLEYAFSAY
-527 ATAMLAKSLGETEYY
+527 ATAMLGKSLGKTQDY

-562 MHPRLKNGEFIANFD
+562 MHPRLRNGEFIANFD

-609 ADEFNKRLNDIFTA
+609 EDEFNKRLNDIFTA

-698 LGAWYVMSALGLFA
+698 LGSWYVLAGIGLFA
-712 VDGLTSPEPAFSIGS
+712 VDGLTSPEPEFSIGS
-727 PVFDK
+727 PIFDK
-732 ATIKLNKDYY
+732 VTIKLNPDYF
-742 KGSEFV
+742 KGKEFV
-748 ITTKNNS
+748 ITAKNNS
-755 KKNVYVQS
+755 KKNIYVKPS
-763 QKLINGEKSSAG
+763 KLINGKKSKAG
-775 SIKFSDVVKGGTLE
+775 SIKFSDVTNGGTLN
-789 LTMTKKPDASKS
+789 LTMSKKP
-801 AQKK
+801 

>member
-1 MKKTPFLALLLACSL
+1 MKRNLILSMLLLSAL
-16 GAMAQTASSLT
+16 GMSAEQKKLT
-27 DYVEPRIGT
+27 SYVEPRIGT

-79 KSIEGFV
+79 SSIEGFV
-86 CTHEFQVGGITV
+86 LTHEFQLGGITV
-98 APSTGLLLTTPGNP
+98 APSTGRLLTTPGNP

-119 YRSGYT
+119 YRSAFS
-125 HDDEEATA
+125 HDEEYATA
-133 GYYRVMLND
+133 GYYQVLLKD
-142 YDINAEVTATQRVA
+142 YNINAECTATDRVA
-156 FMRFT
+156 YLRFT
-161 YPETQM
+161 FPESDS

-174 GHQQGESGKVKDAEV
+174 GHQQGESGKVKDSEV
-189 WVSEDGTVEGWVVTL
+189 WVSPDGTIEGWVVTR
-204 PEYIKKYQRGADQR
+204 PEYIKKYQPTADQR
-218 IYFSAVVDKKPVFV
+218 IYFSACVDKKATSV
-232 GTFNGDEAYEDRTY
+232 GVFNGDKVSEHATY
-246 AHGKGAG
+246 AHGIGAG
-253 AYLNFHTK
+253 AYLDYTTRA
-261 DGDQITV
+261 DEQITV
-268 KVGISYTSVQNAR
+268 MVGISYTSVQNAR
-281 INLKAEATGVS
+281 INLRAEASGVS
-292 FDQARAASQQA
+292 FDQAKAQSQAA

-308 SRIKVEQGAWGKV
+308 GRIQVE
-321 QEKTKGT
+321 
-328 KNSTASSPS
+328 TANQDD
-337 SLAPDMVKFYTG
+337 LKKFYSG
-349 LYHALLGRGVMS
+349 LYHGLLGRGVMS

-376 VPMKDGKP
+376 VPMEGGKP
-384 LYRMFNTDAMWGGQ
+384 KYRMFNTDAMWGGQ
-398 WNLTQLWALAY
+398 WNLTQLWAMVY
-409 PDHLSEFVSST
+409 PEHLSEFVSST

-437 KYVSGVGTNQLP
+437 KFVSGVGTNQLP
-449 LMIDAAYQCGI
+449 LMIDAAYQCSI
-460 RDFDLDLAYEACL
+460 RDFDLDVAYEACL
-473 KNEMDGENRPEGA
+473 KNEMDGERRPEGA

-516 SHTLEYSFSAY
+516 SHTLEYAFSAY
-527 ATAMLAKSLGETEYY
+527 ATAMLAKSLGKTEHLE
-542 DKLMWMARGWERIF
+542 KLMWMARGWERIF
-556 DEKTGY
+556 DEETGY
-562 MHPRLKNGEFIANFD
+562 MHPRLKSGEFIANFD

-597 PHMPEEL
+597 PHQPEEL
-604 IKKVG
+604 IAKVG
-609 ADEFNKRLNDIFTA
+609 VDEFNKRLDGIFAA

-660 HSGRPDLSQKWVRAI
+660 HSQRPDLSQKWVRAI

-681 TDGIHGYG
+681 TDGVHGYG

-698 LGAWYVMSALGLFA
+698 LGSWYVLSSIGLFA
-712 VDGLTSPEPAFSIGS
+712 VDGLTSPEPKFSIGS
-727 PVFDK
+727 PLFDK
-732 ATIKLNKDYY
+732 VTIKLNKKYF
-742 KGSEFV
+742 KGDEFV
-748 ITTKNNS
+748 ITTKGNS

-763 QKLINGEKSSAG
+763 KKMIDGKSTEAQSISFADVVDGG
-775 SIKFSDVVKGGTLE
+775 SIE
-789 LTMTKKPDASKS
+789 LTMSKKPSKI
-801 AQKK
+801 KK

>member
-1 MKKTPFLALLLACSL
+1 MLLASCAFLRAEAQISQSL
-16 GAMAQTASSLT
+16 IQ
-27 DYVEPRIGT
+27 YVEPRIGT

-79 KSIEGFV
+79 TSIEGFV

-98 APSTGLLLTTPGNP
+98 APSTGQLRTLPGNP
-112 DGTGPRG
+112 DGTGPKG
-119 YRSGYT
+119 YRSAYS
-125 HDDEEATA
+125 HDQEYATA
-133 GYYRVMLND
+133 GYYQVMLQD
-142 YDINAEVTATQRVA
+142 YNINAEVTATDRVA
-156 FMRFT
+156 YLRFT
-161 YPETQM
+161 FPESKSS
-167 AHLIFDI
+167 HLIFDI
-174 GHQQGESGKVKDAEV
+174 GHQQGESGKVKDSEV
-189 WVSEDGTVEGWVVTL
+189 WINEDGSVEGWVVTL
-204 PEYIKKYQRGADQR
+204 PEYIKKYQPGADQR
-218 IYFSAVVDKKPVFV
+218 IYFSAIVDKKPTKGGV
-232 GTFNGDEAYEDRTY
+232 FNGNKVSENQTY
-246 AHGKGAG
+246 AHGIGAG
-253 AYLNFHTK
+253 AYLDFNTSK
-261 DGDQITV
+261 DEQITV

-292 FDQARAASQQA
+292 FDEAKAASQKA

-308 SRIKVEQGAWGKV
+308 GRIIVEGNNQDDLK
-321 QEKTKGT
+321 
-328 KNSTASSPS
+328 
-337 SLAPDMVKFYTG
+337 KFYSG

-361 DVNGAYPKHDGTIGQ
+361 DVNGAYPKHNGTIGQ
-376 VPMKDGKP
+376 VPMEGGKP
-384 LYRMFNTDAMWGGQ
+384 KYRMYNTDAMWGGQ

-409 PDHLSEFVSST
+409 PEHLSEFVSST

-460 RDFDLDLAYEACL
+460 RDFDLELAYEACL
-473 KNEMDGENRPEGA
+473 KNEMDGKNRPQGA

-500 PHKNPGE
+500 PHKELGE

-516 SHTLEYSFSAY
+516 SHTLEYAFSAY
-527 ATAMLAKSLGETEYY
+527 ATAMLGKSLGKTQDY

-562 MHPRLKNGEFIANFD
+562 MHPRLRNGEFIANFD

-609 ADEFNKRLNDIFTA
+609 EDEFNKRLNDIFTA

-698 LGAWYVMSALGLFA
+698 LGSWYVLAGIGLFA
-712 VDGLTSPEPAFSIGS
+712 VDGLTSPEPEFSIGS
-727 PVFDK
+727 PIFDK
-732 ATIKLNKDYY
+732 VTIKLNPDYF
-742 KGSEFV
+742 KGKEFV
-748 ITTKNNS
+748 ITAKNNS
-755 KKNVYVQS
+755 KKNIYVKPS
-763 QKLINGEKSSAG
+763 KLINGKKSKAG
-775 SIKFSDVVKGGTLE
+775 SIKFSDVTNGGTLN
-789 LTMTKKPDASKS
+789 LTMSKKP
-801 AQKK
+801 

>member
-1 MKKTPFLALLLACSL
+1 MKKIICLVALFASTL
-16 GAMAQTASSLT
+16 GAMAQAPTSLVQ
-27 DYVEPRIGT
+27 YVEPRIGT
-36 AHCRSFHFAP
+36 AHCRAFHFAP
-46 GSMPFGM
+46 GSMPLGM

-79 KSIEGFV
+79 TSIEGFV

-98 APSTGLLLTTPGNP
+98 APSTGTLRTLPGLP
-112 DGTGPRG
+112 DGTGPKG
-119 YRSGYT
+119 YRSSFS
-125 HDDEEATA
+125 HDEEQATA
-133 GYYRVMLND
+133 GYYQVRLKD
-142 YDINAEVTATQRVA
+142 YDINAEATATQRVA
-156 FMRFT
+156 YLRFT
-161 YPETQM
+161 FPESQS

-174 GHQQGESGKVKDAEV
+174 GHQQGESGKVKDSEV
-189 WVSEDGTVEGWVVTL
+189 WINEDGTVEGYVITR
-204 PEYIKKYQRGADQR
+204 PEYIKKYQPTADQR
-218 IYFSAVVDKKPVFV
+218 IYFSAVTDKKAGAF
-232 GTFNGDEAYEDRTY
+232 GTFNGDEVHKGQTY
-246 AHGKGAG
+246 AHGLGAG
-253 AYLNFHTK
+253 AYMDFQTK
-261 DGDQITV
+261 KGEQVTV
-268 KVGISYTSVQNAR
+268 KVGISFTSVQNAR
-281 INLKAEATGVS
+281 INLRAEATGVA
-292 FDQARAASQQA
+292 FDQARNASQKA
-303 WEEAL
+303 WEECL
-308 SRIKVEQGAWGKV
+308 GRVLVEGKND
-321 QEKTKGT
+321 QDK
-328 KNSTASSPS
+328 
-337 SLAPDMVKFYTG
+337 MKFYTG
-349 LYHALLGRGVMS
+349 LYHAMLGRGVMS

-376 VPMKDGKP
+376 VPMEGGKP
-384 LYRMFNTDAMWGGQ
+384 KYRMFNTDAMWGGQ

-409 PDHLSEFVSST
+409 PEHLSEFVAST
-420 LQEYKDCG
+420 LQQYKDSS

-437 KYVSGVGTNQLP
+437 KFVSGVGTNQLP

-473 KNEMDGENRPEGA
+473 KNEMEGTNRPEGA
-486 GKDDTADFVELGYA
+486 GKDDTADFVQLGYA
-500 PHKNPGE
+500 PHKELGE

-527 ATAMLAKSLGETEYY
+527 ATAMLAQSLGKTEHLE
-542 DKLMWMARGWERIF
+542 KLLWMSKGWERIF

-562 MHPRLKNGEFIANFD
+562 MHPRLRNGNFIENFD

-597 PHMPEEL
+597 PHTPEAL

-609 ADEFNKRLNDIFTA
+609 QDEFNKRLNDIFTA

-675 CDEFYG
+675 LDEFYG

-698 LGAWYVMSALGLFA
+698 LGAWYVMSAIGLFA
-712 VDGLTSPEPAFSIGS
+712 VDGLTSPRPSFSIGS

-732 ATIKLNKDYY
+732 VTVKLNPQYY
-742 KGSEFV
+742 KGKEFV
-748 ITTKNNS
+748 ITAKNNS
-755 KKNVYVQS
+755 KKNVYVQPA
-763 QKLINGEKSSAG
+763 KVLNGKKTTAG
-775 SIKFSDVVKGGTLE
+775 SIAFSDVVAGGTLN
-789 LTMTKKPDASKS
+789 LTMKKK
-801 AQKK
+801 

>member
-1 MKKTPFLALLLACSL
+1 MLLASCAFL
-16 GAMAQTASSLT
+16 RAEAQTSQSLIQ
-27 DYVEPRIGT
+27 YVEPRIGT

-79 KSIEGFV
+79 TSIEGFV

-98 APSTGLLLTTPGNP
+98 APSTGQLRTLPGNP
-112 DGTGPRG
+112 DGTGPKG
-119 YRSGYT
+119 YRSAYS
-125 HDDEEATA
+125 HDQEYATA
-133 GYYRVMLND
+133 GYYQVMLQD
-142 YDINAEVTATQRVA
+142 YNINAEVTATDRVA
-156 FMRFT
+156 YLRFT
-161 YPETQM
+161 FPESKSS
-167 AHLIFDI
+167 HLIFDI
-174 GHQQGESGKVKDAEV
+174 GHQQGESGKVKDSEV
-189 WVSEDGTVEGWVVTL
+189 WINEDGSVEGWVVTL
-204 PEYIKKYQRGADQR
+204 PEYIKKYQPGADQR
-218 IYFSAVVDKKPVFV
+218 IYFSAIVDKKPTKGGV
-232 GTFNGDEAYEDRTY
+232 FNGNKVSENQTY
-246 AHGKGAG
+246 AHGIGAG
-253 AYLNFHTK
+253 AYLDFNTSK
-261 DGDQITV
+261 DEQITV

-292 FDQARAASQQA
+292 FDEAKAASQKA

-308 SRIKVEQGAWGKV
+308 GRIIVEGNNQDDLK
-321 QEKTKGT
+321 
-328 KNSTASSPS
+328 
-337 SLAPDMVKFYTG
+337 KFYSG

-361 DVNGAYPKHDGTIGQ
+361 DVNGAYPKHNGTIGQ
-376 VPMKDGKP
+376 VPMEGGKP
-384 LYRMFNTDAMWGGQ
+384 KYRMYNTDAMWGGQ

-409 PDHLSEFVSST
+409 PEHLSEFVSST

-460 RDFDLDLAYEACL
+460 RDFDLELAYEACL
-473 KNEMDGENRPEGA
+473 KNEMDGKNRPQGA

-500 PHKNPGE
+500 PHKELGE

-516 SHTLEYSFSAY
+516 SHTLEYAFSAY
-527 ATAMLAKSLGETEYY
+527 ATAMLGKSLGKTQDY

-562 MHPRLKNGEFIANFD
+562 MHPRLRNGEFIANFD

-609 ADEFNKRLNDIFTA
+609 EDEFNKRLNDIFTA

-698 LGAWYVMSALGLFA
+698 LGSWYVLAGIGLFA
-712 VDGLTSPEPAFSIGS
+712 VDGLTSPEPEFSIGS
-727 PVFDK
+727 PIFDK
-732 ATIKLNKDYY
+732 VTIKLNPDYF
-742 KGSEFV
+742 KGKEFV
-748 ITTKNNS
+748 ITAKNNS
-755 KKNVYVQS
+755 KKNIYVKPS
-763 QKLINGEKSSAG
+763 KLINGMKSKAG
-775 SIKFSDVVKGGTLE
+775 SIKFSDVTNGGTLN
-789 LTMTKKPDASKS
+789 LTMSKKP
-801 AQKK
+801 

>member
-1 MKKTPFLALLLACSL
+1 MLLASCAFL
-16 GAMAQTASSLT
+16 RAEAQTSQSLIQ
-27 DYVEPRIGT
+27 YVEPRIGT

-79 KSIEGFV
+79 TSIEGFV

-98 APSTGLLLTTPGNP
+98 APSTGQLRTLPGNP
-112 DGTGPRG
+112 DGTGPKG
-119 YRSGYT
+119 YRSAYT
-125 HDDEEATA
+125 HDQEYATA
-133 GYYRVMLND
+133 GYYQVMLQD
-142 YDINAEVTATQRVA
+142 YNINAEVTATDRVA
-156 FMRFT
+156 YLRFT
-161 YPETQM
+161 FPESKSS
-167 AHLIFDI
+167 HLIFDI
-174 GHQQGESGKVKDAEV
+174 GHQQGESGKVKDSEV
-189 WVSEDGTVEGWVVTL
+189 WINEDGSVEGWVVTL
-204 PEYIKKYQRGADQR
+204 PEYIKKYQPGADQR
-218 IYFSAVVDKKPVFV
+218 IYFSAIVDKKPTKGGV
-232 GTFNGDEAYEDRTY
+232 FNGNKVSENQTY
-246 AHGKGAG
+246 AHGIGAG
-253 AYLNFHTK
+253 AYLDFNTSK
-261 DGDQITV
+261 DEQITV

-292 FDQARAASQQA
+292 FDEAKAASQKA

-308 SRIKVEQGAWGKV
+308 GRIIVEGNNQDDLK
-321 QEKTKGT
+321 
-328 KNSTASSPS
+328 
-337 SLAPDMVKFYTG
+337 KFYSG

-361 DVNGAYPKHDGTIGQ
+361 DVNGAYPKHNGTIGQ
-376 VPMKDGKP
+376 VPMEGGKP
-384 LYRMFNTDAMWGGQ
+384 KYRMYNTDALWGGQ

-409 PDHLSEFVSST
+409 PEHLSEFVSST

-460 RDFDLDLAYEACL
+460 RDFDLELAYEACL
-473 KNEMDGENRPEGA
+473 KNEMDGKNRPQGA

-500 PHKNPGE
+500 PHKELGE

-516 SHTLEYSFSAY
+516 SHTLEYAFSAY
-527 ATAMLAKSLGETEYY
+527 ATAMLGKSLGKMQDY

-562 MHPRLKNGEFIANFD
+562 MHPRLRNGEFIANFD

-584 FQEGNAVQYTFYV
+584 FQDGTAVQYTFYV

-609 ADEFNKRLNDIFTA
+609 EDEFNKRLNDIFTA

-698 LGAWYVMSALGLFA
+698 LGSWYVLAGIGLFA
-712 VDGLTSPEPAFSIGS
+712 VDGLTSPEPEFSIGS
-727 PVFDK
+727 PIFDK
-732 ATIKLNKDYY
+732 VTIKLNPDYF
-742 KGSEFV
+742 KGKEFV
-748 ITTKNNS
+748 ITAKNNS
-755 KKNVYVQS
+755 KKNIYVRPS
-763 QKLINGEKSSAG
+763 KLINGKKSKAG
-775 SIKFSDVVKGGTLE
+775 SIKFSDVTNGGTLN
-789 LTMTKKPDASKS
+789 LTMSKKP
-801 AQKK
+801 

>member
-1 MKKTPFLALLLACSL
+1 MKRSLFLTALLACACASF
-16 GAMAQTASSLT
+16 AQTELLT
-27 DYVEPRIGT
+27 RYVEPRIGT

-119 YRSGYT
+119 YRSSFT

-292 FDQARAASQQA
+292 FDQARAASQMV
-303 WEEAL
+303 WGEAL
-308 SRIKVEQGAWGKV
+308 GRIRVEGKN
-321 QEKTKGT
+321 EDDLK
-328 KNSTASSPS
+328 
-337 SLAPDMVKFYTG
+337 KFYTG
-349 LYHALLGRGVMS
+349 LYHALLGRGIMS

-376 VPMKDGKP
+376 VPMKNGQP
-384 LYRMFNTDAMWGGQ
+384 QFHMFNTDAMWGGQ

-460 RDFDLDLAYEACL
+460 RNFDLKLAYEACL
-473 KNEMDGENRPEGA
+473 KNELDGERRPEGA

-500 PHKNPGE
+500 PHKNLGE

-527 ATAMLAKSLGETEYY
+527 ATAMLAKSLGEMEYY

-698 LGAWYVMSALGLFA
+698 LGAWYVMSSIGLFA
-712 VDGLTSPEPAFSIGS
+712 VDGLTSPEPSFSIGS
-727 PVFDK
+727 PIFDK
-732 ATIKLNKDYY
+732 VTVKLSKDYY
-742 KGSEFV
+742 KGDQLV
-748 ITTKNNS
+748 ITTKNNT
-755 KKNVYVQS
+755 KKNVYVQP
-763 QKLINGEKSSAG
+763 QKLINGEKSTAG
-775 SIKFSDVVKGGTLE
+775 SIKFSDVVKGGTIE
-789 LTMTKKPDASKS
+789 LTMSKKPDASKP

>member
-1 MKKTPFLALLLACSL
+1 MKRIILLLLASSSL
-16 GAMAQTASSLT
+16 FLLKAQTSKSLT
-27 DYVEPRIGT
+27 QYVEPRIGT
-36 AHCRSFHFAP
+36 AHCRAFHFAP

-79 KSIEGFV
+79 NSIEGFV

-98 APSTGLLLTTPGNP
+98 MPTTGLLLTTPGLP

-119 YRSGYT
+119 YRSEFS
-125 HDDEEATA
+125 HDNEFATA
-133 GYYRVMLND
+133 GYYQVMLDD

-156 FMRFT
+156 FLRFT

-174 GHQQGESGKVKDAEV
+174 GHQQGESGKVKDSEV
-189 WVSEDGTVEGWVVTL
+189 WVNEDGTVEGWVITR
-204 PEYIKKYQRGADQR
+204 PEYIKKYQPNADQR
-218 IYFSAVVDKKPVFV
+218 IYFSAEVDKKPVFC
-232 GTFNGDEAYEDRTY
+232 GTFNGDEAYDDRTY
-246 AHGKGAG
+246 AHGIGAG

-261 DGDQITV
+261 DNEQITV

-292 FDQARAASQQA
+292 FDEARNASQMI
-303 WEEAL
+303 WHEAL
-308 SRIKVEQGAWGKV
+308 NRIQVEGKN
-321 QEKTKGT
+321 EEDKTK
-328 KNSTASSPS
+328 
-337 SLAPDMVKFYTG
+337 FYSG

-376 VPMKDGKP
+376 VPMKNGTP
-384 LYRMFNTDAMWGGQ
+384 QYHMFNTDAMWGGQ

-409 PDHLSEFVSST
+409 PEHLSEFISST

-473 KNEMDGENRPEGA
+473 KNEMDGNHRPEGA
-486 GKDDTADFVELGYA
+486 GKDDTADFVKLGYA
-500 PHKNPGE
+500 PHKNLGE

-527 ATAMLAKSLGETEYY
+527 ATAMLGKSLGKMQDY
-542 DKLMWMARGWERIF
+542 DKLMWMSKGWERIF

-562 MHPRLKNGEFIANFD
+562 MHPRLKNGDFIENFD

-597 PHMPEEL
+597 PHTPEEL

-609 ADEFNKRLNDIFTA
+609 KDEFNKRLNDIFVA

-698 LGAWYVMSALGLFA
+698 LGAWYVMAALGLFA
-712 VDGLTSPEPAFSIGS
+712 VDGLTSPEPSFSIGS
-727 PVFDK
+727 PIFDK
-732 ATIKLNKDYY
+732 ATIKLNSQYYEGKD
-742 KGSEFV
+742 FV
-748 ITTKNNS
+748 ITTKGNS
-755 KKNVYVQS
+755 KQNVYVKPS
-763 QKLINGEKSSAG
+763 KRINGKQSSAG
-775 SIKFSDVVKGGTLE
+775 SIKFSDVVAGGTME
-789 LTMTKKPDASKS
+789 LTMSKKP
-801 AQKK
+801 

>member
-1 MKKTPFLALLLACSL
+1 MNRKLLFAAFLACTL
-16 GAMAQTASSLT
+16 GATAQPSTSLLQ
-27 DYVEPRIGT
+27 YVEPRIGT

-79 KSIEGFV
+79 TSIEGFV

-119 YRSGYT
+119 YRSGFS
-125 HDDEEATA
+125 HDNEYATA
-133 GYYRVMLND
+133 GYYRVMLDD

-156 FMRFT
+156 YLRFT

-174 GHQQGESGKVKDAEV
+174 GHQQGESGKVKDSEV
-189 WVSEDGTVEGWVVTL
+189 WVNEDGTVEGYVITR
-204 PEYIKKYQRGADQR
+204 PEYIKKYQPNADQR

-232 GTFNGDEAYEDRTY
+232 GTFNGDEAYDDRTY
-246 AHGKGAG
+246 AHGVGAG

-261 DGDQITV
+261 EGEQITV

-292 FDQARAASQQA
+292 FDQARDASQMI
-303 WEEAL
+303 WGEAL
-308 SRIKVEQGAWGKV
+308 GRIRVEGKN
-321 QEKTKGT
+321 EDDLK
-328 KNSTASSPS
+328 
-337 SLAPDMVKFYTG
+337 KFYTG

-376 VPMKDGKP
+376 VPVEHGMPK
-384 LYRMFNTDAMWGGQ
+384 YHMFNTDAMWGGQ

-473 KNEMDGENRPEGA
+473 KNEMDGNHRPSGA

-500 PHKNPGE
+500 PHKNLGE

-527 ATAMLAKSLGETEYY
+527 ATAMLAKSLGKTEHLE
-542 DKLMWMARGWERIF
+542 KLMWMARGWERIF

-562 MHPRLKNGEFIANFD
+562 MHPRLRNGEFIANFD

-609 ADEFNKRLNDIFTA
+609 KDEFNKRLNDIFTA

-698 LGAWYVMSALGLFA
+698 LGAWYVMSAIGLFA
-712 VDGLTSPEPAFSIGS
+712 VDGLTSPDPSFSIGS
-727 PVFDK
+727 PIFDK
-732 ATIKLNKDYY
+732 VTIKLNRQYF
-742 KGSEFV
+742 KGDKLV
-748 ITTKNNS
+748 ITAKNNS
-755 KKNVYVQS
+755 KKKQGSAKANVYVQPS
-763 QKLINGEKSSAG
+763 KVIGGKKTTAG
-775 SIKFSDVVKGGTLE
+775 SIKFSDATAGTTIN
-789 LTMTKKPDASKS
+789 LTL
-801 AQKK
+801 QKTTAKAR

>member
-1 MKKTPFLALLLACSL
+1 MLLVSCAFLRAE
-16 GAMAQTASSLT
+16 AQTSQSLIQ
-27 DYVEPRIGT
+27 YVEPRIGT

-79 KSIEGFV
+79 TSIEGFV

-98 APSTGLLLTTPGNP
+98 APSTGQLRTLPGNP
-112 DGTGPRG
+112 DGTGPKG
-119 YRSGYT
+119 YRSAYS
-125 HDDEEATA
+125 HDQEYATA
-133 GYYRVMLND
+133 GYYQVMLQD
-142 YDINAEVTATQRVA
+142 YNINAEVTATDRVA
-156 FMRFT
+156 YLRFT
-161 YPETQM
+161 FPESKSS
-167 AHLIFDI
+167 HLIFDI
-174 GHQQGESGKVKDAEV
+174 GHQQGESGKVKDSEV
-189 WVSEDGTVEGWVVTL
+189 WINEDGSVEGWVVTL
-204 PEYIKKYQRGADQR
+204 PEYIKKYQPGADQR
-218 IYFSAVVDKKPVFV
+218 IYFSAIVDKKPTKGGV
-232 GTFNGDEAYEDRTY
+232 FNGNKVSENQTY
-246 AHGKGAG
+246 AHGIGAG
-253 AYLNFHTK
+253 AYLDFNTSK
-261 DGDQITV
+261 DEQITV

-292 FDQARAASQQA
+292 FDEAKAASQKA

-308 SRIKVEQGAWGKV
+308 GRIVVEGNNQDDLK
-321 QEKTKGT
+321 
-328 KNSTASSPS
+328 
-337 SLAPDMVKFYTG
+337 KFYSG

-361 DVNGAYPKHDGTIGQ
+361 DVNGAYPKHNGTIGQ
-376 VPMKDGKP
+376 VPMEGGKP
-384 LYRMFNTDAMWGGQ
+384 KFRMYNTDAMWGGQ

-409 PDHLSEFVSST
+409 PEHLSEFVSST

-460 RDFDLDLAYEACL
+460 RDFDLELAYEACL
-473 KNEMDGENRPEGA
+473 KNEMDGKNRPQGA

-500 PHKNPGE
+500 PHKELGE

-516 SHTLEYSFSAY
+516 SHTLEYAFSAY
-527 ATAMLAKSLGETEYY
+527 ATAMLGKSLGKTQDY

-562 MHPRLKNGEFIANFD
+562 MHPRLRNGEFIANFD

-609 ADEFNKRLNDIFTA
+609 EDEFNKRLNDIFTA

-698 LGAWYVMSALGLFA
+698 LGSWYVLAGIGLFA
-712 VDGLTSPEPAFSIGS
+712 VDGLTSPEPEFSIGS
-727 PVFDK
+727 PIFDK
-732 ATIKLNKDYY
+732 VTIKLNPDYF
-742 KGSEFV
+742 KGKEFV
-748 ITTKNNS
+748 ITAKNNS
-755 KKNVYVQS
+755 KKNIYVKPT
-763 QKLINGEKSSAG
+763 KLINGKKSKAG
-775 SIKFSDVVKGGTLE
+775 SIKFSDVTNGGTLN
-789 LTMTKKPDASKS
+789 LTMSKKP
-801 AQKK
+801 

>member
-1 MKKTPFLALLLACSL
+1 
-16 GAMAQTASSLT
+16 
-27 DYVEPRIGT
+27 
-36 AHCRSFHFAP
+36 
-46 GSMPFGM
+46 
-53 AKPGPSTNGSLG
+53 LG

-79 KSIEGFV
+79 TSIEGFV

-98 APSTGLLLTTPGNP
+98 APSTGQLRTLPGNP
-112 DGTGPRG
+112 DGTGPKG
-119 YRSGYT
+119 YRSAYS
-125 HDDEEATA
+125 HDQEYATA
-133 GYYRVMLND
+133 GYYQVMLQD
-142 YDINAEVTATQRVA
+142 YNINAEVTATDRVA
-156 FMRFT
+156 YLRFT
-161 YPETQM
+161 FPESKSS
-167 AHLIFDI
+167 HLIFDI
-174 GHQQGESGKVKDAEV
+174 GHQQGESGKVKDSEV
-189 WVSEDGTVEGWVVTL
+189 WINEDGSVEGWVVTL
-204 PEYIKKYQRGADQR
+204 PEYIKKYQPGADQR
-218 IYFSAVVDKKPVFV
+218 IYFSAIVDKKPTKGGV
-232 GTFNGDEAYEDRTY
+232 FNGNKVSENQTY
-246 AHGKGAG
+246 AHGIGAG
-253 AYLNFHTK
+253 AYLDFNTSK
-261 DGDQITV
+261 DEQITV

-292 FDQARAASQQA
+292 FDEAKAASQKA

-308 SRIKVEQGAWGKV
+308 GRIIVEGNNQDDLK
-321 QEKTKGT
+321 
-328 KNSTASSPS
+328 
-337 SLAPDMVKFYTG
+337 KFYSG

-361 DVNGAYPKHDGTIGQ
+361 DVNGAYPKHNGTIGQ
-376 VPMKDGKP
+376 VPMEGGKP
-384 LYRMFNTDAMWGGQ
+384 KYRMYNTDAMWGGQ

-409 PDHLSEFVSST
+409 PEHLSEFVSST

-460 RDFDLDLAYEACL
+460 RDFDLELAYEACL
-473 KNEMDGENRPEGA
+473 KNEMDGKNRPQGA

-500 PHKNPGE
+500 PHKELGE

-516 SHTLEYSFSAY
+516 SHTLEYAFSAY
-527 ATAMLAKSLGETEYY
+527 ATAMLGKSLGKTQDY

-562 MHPRLKNGEFIANFD
+562 MHPRLRNGEFIANFD

-609 ADEFNKRLNDIFTA
+609 EDEFNKRLNDIFTA

-698 LGAWYVMSALGLFA
+698 LGSWYVLAGIGLFA
-712 VDGLTSPEPAFSIGS
+712 VDGLTSPEPEFSIGS
-727 PVFDK
+727 PIFDK
-732 ATIKLNKDYY
+732 VTIKLNPDYF
-742 KGSEFV
+742 KGKEFV
-748 ITTKNNS
+748 ITAKNNS
-755 KKNVYVQS
+755 KTNIYVKPS
-763 QKLINGEKSSAG
+763 KLINGTKSKAG
-775 SIKFSDVVKGGTLE
+775 SIKFSDVTNGGTLN
-789 LTMTKKPDASKS
+789 LTMSKKP
-801 AQKK
+801 

>member
-1 MKKTPFLALLLACSL
+1 MKKGFLSLVLLASCAFL
-16 GAMAQTASSLT
+16 RAEAQTSQSLIQ
-27 DYVEPRIGT
+27 YVEPRIGT

-79 KSIEGFV
+79 TSIEGFV

-98 APSTGLLLTTPGNP
+98 APSTGQLRTLPGNP
-112 DGTGPRG
+112 DGTGPKG
-119 YRSGYT
+119 YRSAYS
-125 HDDEEATA
+125 HDQEYATA
-133 GYYRVMLND
+133 GYYQVMLQD
-142 YDINAEVTATQRVA
+142 YNINAEVTATDRVA
-156 FMRFT
+156 YLRFT
-161 YPETQM
+161 FPESKSS
-167 AHLIFDI
+167 HLIFDI
-174 GHQQGESGKVKDAEV
+174 GHQQGESGKVKDSEV
-189 WVSEDGTVEGWVVTL
+189 WINEDGSVEGWVVTL
-204 PEYIKKYQRGADQR
+204 PEYIKKYQPGADQR
-218 IYFSAVVDKKPVFV
+218 IYFSAIVDKKPTKGGV
-232 GTFNGDEAYEDRTY
+232 FNGNKVSENQTY
-246 AHGKGAG
+246 AHGIGAG
-253 AYLNFHTK
+253 AYLDFNTSK
-261 DGDQITV
+261 DEQITV

-292 FDQARAASQQA
+292 FDEAKAASQKA

-308 SRIKVEQGAWGKV
+308 GRIIVEGNNQDDLK
-321 QEKTKGT
+321 
-328 KNSTASSPS
+328 
-337 SLAPDMVKFYTG
+337 KFYSG

-361 DVNGAYPKHDGTIGQ
+361 DVNGAYPKHNGTIGQ
-376 VPMKDGKP
+376 VPMEGGKP
-384 LYRMFNTDAMWGGQ
+384 KYRMYNTDAMWGGQ

-409 PDHLSEFVSST
+409 PEHLSEFVSST

-460 RDFDLDLAYEACL
+460 RDFDLELAYEACL
-473 KNEMDGENRPEGA
+473 KNEMDGKNRPQGA

-500 PHKNPGE
+500 PHKELGE

-516 SHTLEYSFSAY
+516 SHTLEYAFSAY
-527 ATAMLAKSLGETEYY
+527 ATAMLGKSLGKTQDY

-562 MHPRLKNGEFIANFD
+562 MHPRLRNGEFIANFD

-609 ADEFNKRLNDIFTA
+609 EDEFNKRLNDIFTA

-698 LGAWYVMSALGLFA
+698 LGSWYVLAGIGLFA
-712 VDGLTSPEPAFSIGS
+712 VDGLTSPEPEFSIGS
-727 PVFDK
+727 PIFDK
-732 ATIKLNKDYY
+732 VTIKLNPDYF
-742 KGSEFV
+742 KGKEFV
-748 ITTKNNS
+748 ITAKNNS
-755 KKNVYVQS
+755 KKNIYVKPS
-763 QKLINGEKSSAG
+763 KLINGKKSRAG
-775 SIKFSDVVKGGTLE
+775 SIKFSDVTNGGTLN
-789 LTMTKKPDASKS
+789 LTMSKKP
-801 AQKK
+801 

>member
-1 MKKTPFLALLLACSL
+1 MKRNLLFASLIACMWTLSDVCVGASL
-16 GAMAQTASSLT
+16 IQ
-27 DYVEPRIGT
+27 YVEPRIGT

-98 APSTGLLLTTPGNP
+98 APSTGVLLTTPGLP

-119 YRSGYT
+119 YRSGYS
-125 HDDEEATA
+125 HDDEFATA
-133 GYYRVMLND
+133 GYYQVLLQD
-142 YDINAEVTATQRVA
+142 YDINAEVTATTRVA
-156 FMRFT
+156 FLRFT
-161 YPETQM
+161 FPESKS

-174 GHQQGESGKVKDAEV
+174 GHQQGESGKVKDSEV
-189 WVSEDGTVEGWVVTL
+189 WINDDGTVEGWVVTR
-204 PEYIKKYQRGADQR
+204 PEYIKKYQPNADQR
-218 IYFSAVVDKKPVFV
+218 IYFSAVVDKKAESH
-232 GTFNGDEAYEDRTY
+232 GTFNGNSIHEDETY
-246 AHGKGAG
+246 AHGLGAG
-253 AYLNFHTK
+253 AYLNFCTRE
-261 DGDQITV
+261 DEQITA
-268 KVGISYTSVQNAR
+268 KVAISYTSVQNAR
-281 INLKAEATGVS
+281 INLKAEATGIG
-292 FDQARAASQQA
+292 FDQAKAVSQQA

-308 SRIKVEQGAWGKV
+308 GRILVEGKG
-321 QEKTKGT
+321 E
-328 KNSTASSPS
+328 A
-337 SLAPDMVKFYTG
+337 VKFYTG

-376 VPMKDGKP
+376 VPMEGGKP
-384 LYRMFNTDAMWGGQ
+384 KFRMFNTDAMWGGQ

-409 PDHLSEFVSST
+409 PEHLSEFVSST

-460 RDFDLDLAYEACL
+460 RDFDLELAYDACV

-500 PHKNPGE
+500 PHKNLGE
-507 RGEDFYFSG
+507 PGEDFYFSG

-527 ATAMLAKSLGETEYY
+527 ATAMLGKSLGKMELY
-542 DKLMWMARGWERIF
+542 DKLMWMSRGWERIF
-556 DEKTGY
+556 DESTGY

-597 PHMPEEL
+597 PHTPEEL
-604 IKKVG
+604 ISKVG
-609 ADEFNKRLNDIFTA
+609 VDEFNKRLDDIFTA

-698 LGAWYVMSALGLFA
+698 LGAWYVMSSIGLFA
-712 VDGLTSPEPAFSIGS
+712 VDGLTSPDPAFSIGS
-727 PVFDK
+727 PLFEKV
-732 ATIKLNKDYY
+732 TIKLNLQYY
-742 KGSEFV
+742 KGEEFV
-748 ITTKNNS
+748 ITTKDSNP
-755 KKNVYVQS
+755 KKSRSRKNEGKSIYVEPLKTIDGKES
-763 QKLINGEKSSAG
+763 TAG
-775 SIKFSDVVKGGTLE
+775 SIKFADVVDGGSME
-789 LTMTKKPDASKS
+789 LTLTKTSPAE
-801 AQKK
+801 KK

>member
-1 MKKTPFLALLLACSL
+1 MKRILFLAALCACSF
-16 GAMAQTASSLT
+16 ASIAQTSKSLT
-27 DYVEPRIGT
+27 QYVEPRIGT
-36 AHCRSFHFAP
+36 AHCRAFHFAP

-79 KSIEGFV
+79 TSIEGFV
-86 CTHEFQVGGITV
+86 CTHEFQVGGISVMPT
-98 APSTGLLLTTPGNP
+98 TGLLLTTPGLP

-119 YRSGYT
+119 YRSAYS
-125 HDDEEATA
+125 HDNEYATA
-133 GYYRVMLND
+133 GYYQVMLDD

-156 FMRFT
+156 FLRFT

-189 WVSEDGTVEGWVVTL
+189 WVNEDGTVEGWVITR
-204 PEYIKKYQRGADQR
+204 PEYIKKYQPNADQR
-218 IYFSAVVDKKPVFV
+218 IYFSAEVDKKPVFC
-232 GTFNGDEAYEDRTY
+232 GTFNGDEAYDDRTY
-246 AHGKGAG
+246 AHGIGAG

-261 DGDQITV
+261 DNEQITV

-281 INLKAEATGVS
+281 INLKTEATGVS
-292 FDQARAASQQA
+292 FDEAKNASQMI
-303 WEEAL
+303 WHEAL
-308 SRIKVEQGAWGKV
+308 NRIQVEGKN
-321 QEKTKGT
+321 EEDFK
-328 KNSTASSPS
+328 
-337 SLAPDMVKFYTG
+337 KFYTG

-376 VPMKDGKP
+376 VPMKNGQP
-384 LYRMFNTDAMWGGQ
+384 QYQMFNTDAMWGGQ

-409 PDHLSEFVSST
+409 PEHLSEFVSST

-473 KNEMDGENRPEGA
+473 KNEMDGNRRPEGA

-500 PHKNPGE
+500 PHKNLGE

-527 ATAMLAKSLGETEYY
+527 ATAMLGKSLGKMQDY
-542 DKLMWMARGWERIF
+542 DKLMWMSKGWERIF

-562 MHPRLKNGEFIANFD
+562 MHPRLKNGAFIENFD

-597 PHMPEEL
+597 PHTPEEL

-609 ADEFNKRLNDIFTA
+609 KDEFNKRLNDIFVA

-681 TDGIHGYG
+681 IDGIHGYG

-698 LGAWYVMSALGLFA
+698 LGAWYVMSSIGLFA
-712 VDGLTSPEPAFSIGS
+712 VDGLTSPDPSFSIGS
-727 PVFDK
+727 PLFDK
-732 ATIKLNKDYY
+732 VTIKLNSQYY
-742 KGSEFV
+742 GGKEFV

-755 KKNVYVQS
+755 KQSVYVKPSKRIKGKQS
-763 QKLINGEKSSAG
+763 TAG
-775 SIKFSDVVKGGTLE
+775 SIKFSDVVGGGTME
-789 LTMTKKPDASKS
+789 LSMSKKP
-801 AQKK
+801 

>member
-1 MKKTPFLALLLACSL
+1 MLLALFLRAE
-16 GAMAQTASSLT
+16 AQTSQSLIQ
-27 DYVEPRIGT
+27 YVEPRIGT

-79 KSIEGFV
+79 TSIEGFV

-98 APSTGLLLTTPGNP
+98 APSTGQLRTLPGNP
-112 DGTGPRG
+112 DGTGPKG
-119 YRSGYT
+119 YRSAYS
-125 HDDEEATA
+125 HDQEYATA
-133 GYYRVMLND
+133 GYYQVMLQD
-142 YDINAEVTATQRVA
+142 YNINAEVTATDRVA
-156 FMRFT
+156 YLRFT
-161 YPETQM
+161 FPESKSS
-167 AHLIFDI
+167 HLIFDI
-174 GHQQGESGKVKDAEV
+174 GHQQGESGKVKDSEV
-189 WVSEDGTVEGWVVTL
+189 WINEDGSVEGWVVTL
-204 PEYIKKYQRGADQR
+204 PEYIKKYQPGADQR
-218 IYFSAVVDKKPVFV
+218 IYFSAIVDKKPTKGGV
-232 GTFNGDEAYEDRTY
+232 FNGNKVSENQTY
-246 AHGKGAG
+246 AHGIGAG
-253 AYLNFHTK
+253 AYLDFNTSK
-261 DGDQITV
+261 DEQITV

-292 FDQARAASQQA
+292 FDEAKAASQKA

-308 SRIKVEQGAWGKV
+308 GRIIVEGNNQDDLK
-321 QEKTKGT
+321 
-328 KNSTASSPS
+328 
-337 SLAPDMVKFYTG
+337 KFYSG

-361 DVNGAYPKHDGTIGQ
+361 DVNGAYPKHNGTIGQ
-376 VPMKDGKP
+376 VPMEGGKP
-384 LYRMFNTDAMWGGQ
+384 KYRMYNTDAMWGGQ

-409 PDHLSEFVSST
+409 PEHLSEFVSST

-460 RDFDLDLAYEACL
+460 RDFDLELAYEACL
-473 KNEMDGENRPEGA
+473 KNEMDGKNRPQGA

-500 PHKNPGE
+500 PHKELGE

-516 SHTLEYSFSAY
+516 SHTLEYAFSAY
-527 ATAMLAKSLGETEYY
+527 ATAMLGKSLGKTQDY

-562 MHPRLKNGEFIANFD
+562 MHPRLRNGEFIANFD

-609 ADEFNKRLNDIFTA
+609 EDEFNKRLNDIFTA

-698 LGAWYVMSALGLFA
+698 LGSWYVLAGIGLFA
-712 VDGLTSPEPAFSIGS
+712 VDGLTSPEPEFSIGS
-727 PVFDK
+727 PIFDK
-732 ATIKLNKDYY
+732 VTIKLNPDYF
-742 KGSEFV
+742 KGKEFV
-748 ITTKNNS
+748 ITAKNNS
-755 KKNVYVQS
+755 KKNIYVKPS
-763 QKLINGEKSSAG
+763 KLINGKKSKAG
-775 SIKFSDVVKGGTLE
+775 SIKFSDVTNGGTLN
-789 LTMTKKPDASKS
+789 LTMSKKP
-801 AQKK
+801 